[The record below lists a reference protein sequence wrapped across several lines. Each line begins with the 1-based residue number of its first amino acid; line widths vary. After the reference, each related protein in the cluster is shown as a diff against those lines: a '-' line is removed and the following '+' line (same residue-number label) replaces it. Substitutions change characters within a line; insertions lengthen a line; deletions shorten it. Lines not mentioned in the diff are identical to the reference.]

1 MEGCG
6 EVEGRG
12 GACRGPFTPACFD
25 LLDLIPEWRPFAREF
40 TQMEVRGASLRVSI
54 REDGRPG
61 MEVSVS
67 VDWGEVYRATF
78 QELVRFLHR
87 KVWDAE
93 RARDLAQEVFV
104 RALRHDPEE
113 PRAWV
118 FKVALNLARDEARTV
133 LRRKRHLA
141 LLKREAGEGGRSP
154 SPEEEF
160 TERERWQGVRQA
172 LESLSERDREVLLLW
187 DAGLSYREISE
198 VTDLAPGAVG
208 TTLARARQR
217 LVEAHGEWEKEHAAH
232 T

>member
-1 MEGCG
+1 M
-6 EVEGRG
+6 
-12 GACRGPFTPACFD
+12 
-25 LLDLIPEWRPFAREF
+25 
-40 TQMEVRGASLRVSI
+40 
-54 REDGRPG
+54 
-61 MEVSVS
+61 S

-87 KVWDAE
+87 KVWDPE

-104 RALRHDPEE
+104 RALSYEPEQ

-141 LLKREAGEGGRSP
+141 LLKTHEAERDQIP
-154 SPEEEF
+154 SPEEDLAVE
-160 TERERWQGVRQA
+160 ERWRGVRRA
-172 LESLSERDREVLLLW
+172 LEALSERDREVLLLW
-187 DAGLSYREISE
+187 DAGLSYREIAD

-217 LVEAHGEWEKEHAAH
+217 LVDAYGELEQEQCGM
-232 T
+232 